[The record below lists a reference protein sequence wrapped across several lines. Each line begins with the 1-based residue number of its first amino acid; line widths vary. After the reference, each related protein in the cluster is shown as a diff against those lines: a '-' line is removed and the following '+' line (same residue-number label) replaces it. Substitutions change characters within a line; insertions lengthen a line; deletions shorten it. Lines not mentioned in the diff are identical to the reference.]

1 VLDGVFGPVTAIGDG
16 FVAQRRNCLAAG
28 AALTPDRL
36 SGLREIIWHQLSL
49 LPAADGAGI
58 VAAPGVIAGKDRH
71 LEWWQRTDGGT
82 DGFARIRL
90 NLDPESID
98 LYDYLD
104 MDWFTIP
111 RRAGRPYVYGPHI
124 DFSCADRYVVTMTV
138 PVTDASSPNHGAAG
152 EREFLGVAGADIRMS
167 YLEPELLA
175 ILRSVPAPAVL
186 VTAER
191 RVVAANTPHWIS
203 GTRLRRLPAAG
214 DGDFA
219 AVKEIG
225 ADSGWR
231 LAAATAPARDR
242 AHSLLLSDDRQAHP
256 KDVGYAGPLTGVTRP
271 PPYTVDRPGQGPF
284 PTSGCPATRHP
295 SAAGSPTPAGR
306 PANRRRRPYAHRGGL
321 QRLRADAE
329 AADDACPGQAV
340 TILD

>member
-1 VLDGVFGPVTAIGDG
+1 VGDLHTPASRVRAVLEGVFGPVTAIGDG
-16 FVAQRRNCLAAG
+16 FVAQRRDCLAAG

-36 SGLREIIWHQLSL
+36 SAMREIIWHQLSL

-71 LEWWQRTDGGT
+71 LEWWRRTAYGDDGT

-111 RRAGRPYVYGPHI
+111 RRAGRPHVYGPHI

-138 PVTDASSPNHGAAG
+138 PVTDSGPGG
-152 EREFLGVAGADIRMS
+152 EREFLGIAGADIRMS
-167 YLEPELLA
+167 HFEPELLA
-175 ILRSVPAPAVL
+175 ILRTVPAPAVL
-186 VTAER
+186 ATAER

-203 GTRLRRLPAAG
+203 GTRLPRLPAPG

-219 AVKEIG
+219 AVTEIG
-225 ADSGWR
+225 ADSGWL
-231 LAAATAPARDR
+231 LAAASAPAGG
-242 AHSLLLSDDRQAHP
+242 HLLLSAASGQAHI
-256 KDVGYAGPLTGVTRP
+256 V
-271 PPYTVDRPGQGPF
+271 
-284 PTSGCPATRHP
+284 
-295 SAAGSPTPAGR
+295 
-306 PANRRRRPYAHRGGL
+306 
-321 QRLRADAE
+321 
-329 AADDACPGQAV
+329 GQA
-340 TILD
+340 DG